1 MMILL
6 VILAAIAFAIGFHF
20 KMKAIDKGFSG
31 WLKFQIIGG
40 PIIIVIVFILLG
52 LLILTGGI

>member
-6 VILAAIAFAIGFHF
+6 VILAVIVFAIAFYF
-20 KMKAIDKGFSG
+20 KMKAIDEGFLS
-31 WLKFQIIGG
+31 WFKFQIIGA
-40 PIIIVIVFILLG
+40 PIAIIIVFILLG